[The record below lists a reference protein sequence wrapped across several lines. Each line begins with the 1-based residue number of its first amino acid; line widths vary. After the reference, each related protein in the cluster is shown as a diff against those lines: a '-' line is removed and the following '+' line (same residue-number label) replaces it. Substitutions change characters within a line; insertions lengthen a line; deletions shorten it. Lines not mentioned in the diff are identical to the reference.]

1 MNKKGNQGNRKKAR
15 HGLGKARHGLGKA
28 RHGLGKHAG
37 SSRIK
42 RAVFTV
48 AAVLIPLV
56 LLALA
61 EVALRAG
68 GVMSQRQSLFL
79 PVPQDERYVA
89 VNPRFAGRYF
99 AGFEPDVAP
108 QPFLRDKPAGTR
120 RYFVL
125 GGSSAAGF
133 PYHFYHGFPAYLEE
147 MLQMGHP
154 GERVEVINLAM
165 TAVNSFTLWDIHRE
179 LLRHDPDGILIYAGH
194 NEYYGAMGAAAVS
207 WWMRPLAVRR
217 SVLRLQ
223 RLHLAAMV
231 TELAERLAGRSAK
244 GGFIVPDNRKAPEGR
259 TAPYNPTAPDNRST
273 PDNRTIQGNRAMPG
287 SRGNPENRTVHEN
300 GAIPDSRIH
309 PDMSD
314 GRTLMARMAE
324 DRLVYREDAR
334 FVDGIRHFEK
344 NMGDITDTF
353 LKRGIPVFVSTVV
366 SNKKGQEPL
375 SGHVPAMDY
384 FERAKIAGLD
394 TDATAAT
401 DTVARELFLLAKEED
416 PLRFRAPQAI
426 NDAIRRLSHRQGVT
440 LVDAHAIRT
449 GDGAPLPYAP
459 DYFTDHLH
467 LDYRGYGLLAA
478 AFRDAMTAGYQSVL
492 IAPPNPLEK
501 LFVAHSI
508 AVLKSD
514 FPFEREPDRQR
525 PAAVHRERLARYRIS
540 DDPVPTALH
549 DHFTGTRPLTSSL
562 AELATH
568 FRTEGQHPEALLT
581 LRALLYRQPL
591 NPDLD
596 ALIMDYLTDL
606 AQQGVDVP
614 PVAVIPLWTRL
625 VASAVDHRT
634 WPHAVEVLIENE
646 RFEDAL
652 RWLQVWERHEP
663 PADFYRLYA
672 MWHIRQDNHREAQPW
687 FREYYRRIR

>member
-1 MNKKGNQGNRKKAR
+1 MNKKGNQGNRKKV
-15 HGLGKARHGLGKA
+15 

-42 RAVFTV
+42 RAVFTI

-108 QPFLRDKPAGTR
+108 QPFLHEKPAATQ

-179 LLRHDPDGILIYAGH
+179 LLRYDPDGILIYAGH

-207 WWMRPLAVRR
+207 GWMRPLAVRR

-223 RLHLAAMV
+223 RLHLVAMV
-231 TELAERLAGRSAK
+231 TEFTERLTGRDTRHAS
-244 GGFIVPDNRKAPEGR
+244 
-259 TAPYNPTAPDNRST
+259 
-273 PDNRTIQGNRAMPG
+273 
-287 SRGNPENRTVHEN
+287 
-300 GAIPDSRIH
+300 AIPDSRIH
-309 PDMSD
+309 ADMPD

-384 FERAKIAGLD
+384 FQRAKVAGVD

-401 DTVARELFLLAKEED
+401 DTVARELLLLAKEED

-581 LRALLYRQPL
+581 LRALLHRQPL

-634 WPHAVEVLIENE
+634 WPHTVEVLIENE

-652 RWLQVWERHEP
+652 RWLQAWERHEP

>member
-1 MNKKGNQGNRKKAR
+1 MNIKGTKQ
-15 HGLGKARHGLGKA
+15 
-28 RHGLGKHAG
+28 
-37 SSRIK
+37 
-42 RAVFTV
+42 AVFTI

-56 LLALA
+56 LMALA

-108 QPFLRDKPAGTR
+108 QPFLRDKPAGTQ

-179 LLRHDPDGILIYAGH
+179 LLRYDPDGILIYAGH

-207 WWMRPLAVRR
+207 GWMRPLAVRR

-231 TELAERLAGRSAK
+231 AGFAERFTGQNAG
-244 GGFIVPDNRKAPEGR
+244 D
-259 TAPYNPTAPDNRST
+259 D
-273 PDNRTIQGNRAMPG
+273 
-287 SRGNPENRTVHEN
+287 
-300 GAIPDSRIH
+300 
-309 PDMSD
+309 
-314 GRTLMARMAE
+314 RTLMARMAE
-324 DRLVYREDAR
+324 DRLVHREDAR
-334 FVDGIRHFEK
+334 FRDGIRHFEK
-344 NMGDITDTF
+344 NMGDITDSF
-353 LKRGIPVFVSTVV
+353 RKRGIPVYVSTVV

-375 SGHVPAMDY
+375 SGYDRAVDY
-384 FERAKIAGLD
+384 FKRAEVAGSSVTAYDAVVANDVLTANDADAANDDIAGI
-394 TDATAAT
+394 
-401 DTVARELFLLAKEED
+401 DTVANADANAIARELYLLAKEED

-426 NDAIRRLSHRQGVT
+426 NDAIRRLSQRQGVV

-467 LDYRGYGLLAA
+467 LDYRGYGLLAS
-478 AFRDAMTAGYQSVL
+478 AFRDAMVAEYHSVL
-492 IAPPNPLEK
+492 ITPPDPLEE
-501 LFVAHSI
+501 LIVAHTI

-514 FPFEREPDRQR
+514 FPFERDPDRQR
-525 PAAVHRERLARYRIS
+525 PAAVHRELLGQYRIS
-540 DDPVPTALH
+540 GDPVSTAAY
-549 DHFTGTRPLTSSL
+549 DHFTGTRPLTSAL
-562 AELATH
+562 GGLATH
-568 FRTEGQHPEALLT
+568 FRNHEQHQEALLA
-581 LRALLYRQPL
+581 LRALRHRQPL

-596 ALIMDYLTDL
+596 ALITDYLFDL
-606 AQQGVDVP
+606 AQQGVEVP
-614 PVAVIPLWTRL
+614 PAAVLPLWSRL
-625 VASAVDHRT
+625 AAPAVDHRT
-634 WPHAVEVLIENE
+634 WTLVVEAMIESG

-652 RWLQVWERHEP
+652 RWLQVWERHDP
-663 PADFYRLYA
+663 PADFFRLYA